1 VSAPERQ
8 RNPERTRNDILRVAR
23 REFAEKGYAGAR
35 VDEIAAQTSTT
46 KRMIYFYFGGKEPL
60 YLAVLQQ
67 VYAEMRQA
75 EQQLDLAHLDPLAAI
90 RRLAEMTFDHQE
102 AHPEF
107 SRLVSVENIDRAE
120 HLAKLQV
127 LASVSTPIIE
137 LIANILDAGRRAGI
151 FKRDDV
157 DAVDVH
163 MLISAYCN
171 FRLANRHTFRAIF
184 GRDLTDK
191 RRRAHYRA
199 MLGDVVAAYLTSAPD
214 QLIA

>member
-1 VSAPERQ
+1 
-8 RNPERTRNDILRVAR
+8 
-23 REFAEKGYAGAR
+23 
-35 VDEIAAQTSTT
+35 
-46 KRMIYFYFGGKEPL
+46 
-60 YLAVLQQ
+60 
-67 VYAEMRQA
+67 MRQA